1 MEQNDAALEKSAR
14 RNRILKILIQGGLIV
29 AVLLLVYFSVE
40 SVLPG
45 VIDLMAKGKGE
56 DVQEFLLQFTNLK
69 GCFVGFLLQ
78 FIQIITIFLPSIPI
92 QIAMGLIFG
101 VWRGFLIC
109 FLGYN
114 SASALVFLAARK
126 LGDSLEKLL
135 PTKKV
140 GEKGE
145 TKKRAILDSDHP
157 AFMVF
162 LATTF
167 PILPNG
173 LIPYA
178 AAKTKVKFPAF
189 MLAVALGCVP
199 TILTLC
205 AVGKKLIRGD
215 LLSAALFTLPLLL
228 FFLIMFWQQKNLTAL
243 YERAVERIQARRR
256 AKKEGKR

>member
-1 MEQNDAALEKSAR
+1 MKADKSIK
-14 RNRILKILIQGGLIV
+14 RNRILKLLIQIALIA

-45 VIDLMAKGKGE
+45 IIDLIAKGDGA
-56 DVQEFLLQFTNLK
+56 DVQQYLSQFTNLR
-69 GCFVGFLLQ
+69 GCFIGFLLQ

-92 QIAMGLIFG
+92 QIAMGIVFG

-114 SASALVFLAARK
+114 AASALIFAAARK

-135 PTKKV
+135 PSKKV
-140 GEKGE
+140 NEKGE
-145 TKKRAILDSDHP
+145 TKKRAILDSEHP

-162 LATTF
+162 LATLF
-167 PILPNG
+167 PMLPNG

-178 AAKTKVKFPAF
+178 AAKTKVRFPAF
-189 MLAVALGCVP
+189 MLAVGTGCIP

-205 AVGKKLIRGD
+205 AVGKKLIGGD
-215 LLSAALFTLPLLL
+215 FLAAALFTLPLLAL
-228 FFLIMFWQQKNLTAL
+228 FIILFWQQKNITAL
-243 YERAVERIQARRR
+243 FEKVSARIRKRRQ
-256 AKKEGKR
+256 KKAAEK

>member
-1 MEQNDAALEKSAR
+1 M
-14 RNRILKILIQGGLIV
+14 
-29 AVLLLVYFSVE
+29 YFSVE

-45 VIDLMAKGKGE
+45 VIDLIAKGDGG
-56 DVQEFLLQFTNLK
+56 DVQEYLAQFTNLK
-69 GCFVGFLLQ
+69 GCFIGFLLQ

-92 QIAMGLIFG
+92 QIAMGVIFG
-101 VWRGFLIC
+101 VWRGFLIG

-114 SASALVFLAARK
+114 AASAVVFLAARK

-135 PTKKV
+135 PSQKKV
-140 GEKGE
+140 NEKSE

-167 PILPNG
+167 PMLPNG

-178 AAKTKVKFPAF
+178 AAKTKVKFSAF
-189 MLAVALGCVP
+189 MLAVATGCIP

-205 AVGKKLIRGD
+205 AVGKKLIGGD
-215 LLSAALFTLPLLL
+215 LLSAALFTLPLLA
-228 FFLIMFWQQKNLTAL
+228 FFLIMFWQQKNITSL
-243 YERAVERIQARRR
+243 YERLLARAKERR
-256 AKKEGKR
+256 AKKTDGE